1 MPNILSRTKD
11 KIINMNKE
19 FSSRLKEL
27 RTEQNLSFE
36 KLSQLTKI
44 SRATLCR
51 YENNQ
56 TDVNGENLITLAKF
70 FHVSTDYLLGLE
82 D

>member
-1 MPNILSRTKD
+1 MKSKLSER
-11 KIINMNKE
+11 I
-19 FSSRLKEL
+19 KEL

-36 KLSQLTKI
+36 KLSKLTGI

-51 YENNQ
+51 YENAQ
-56 TDVNGENLITLAKF
+56 SQITCENLITLAIF
-70 FHVSTDYLLGLE
+70 FKVSTDYLVGLE